1 MHLPATETSKP
12 GDELSKFKRIGL
24 FDSGV
29 GGLSVMRGLSHLP
42 DADKRSFVYVGDT
55 ARCPYGNR
63 PAEEIELFVA
73 QIITWMQRKE
83 VDAIVMACNT
93 SAAVAREVAER
104 VSPVPIFDLI
114 APTANALAG
123 STQKI
128 GVMATASTARSQ
140 AFSKA
145 IKSIDPAAQV
155 IEYGCPE
162 LVPIVESGHID
173 CDATRQVL
181 AKYTDRLADDGVE
194 LVILGCT
201 HFPFLKRELEK
212 VSRNKIEFI
221 DPAQILSGTNGNDR
235 NVDLEIE
242 LFVTGNIAGFA
253 RTAEICLGYM
263 PVPIHSI
270 VVSDLEACRIG
281 DRFAI
286 SNESMTPPVVP
297 SVVQ

>member
-1 MHLPATETSKP
+1 VQLPLTQTS
-12 GDELSKFKRIGL
+12 DQLARFKRIGL

-29 GGLSVMRGLSHLP
+29 GGLSVLRRLGQLP
-42 DADKRSFVYVGDT
+42 AADKRSFVYVGDT

-63 PAEEIELFVA
+63 PAEEIEMFVA

-93 SAAVAREVAER
+93 SAAMARAIAER
-104 VSPVPIFDLI
+104 VANVPVFDLI
-114 APTANALAG
+114 APTADSLAN
-123 STQKI
+123 TKQKI

-140 AFSKA
+140 AFSRA
-145 IKSIDPAAQV
+145 IKSINPAAQV

-162 LVPIVESGHID
+162 LVPIVESGAID
-173 CDATRQVL
+173 TDATRAVL
-181 AKYTDRLADDGVE
+181 TKYTDKLAEEGVE
-194 LVILGCT
+194 LVVLGCT

-212 VSRNKIEFI
+212 VASPQISFI
-221 DPAQILSGTNGNDR
+221 DPAQILSGTNGNDGDAKLS
-235 NVDLEIE
+235 VE

-253 RTAEICLGYM
+253 HTAQICLGYM

-270 VVSDLEACRIG
+270 ALSELEACRID

-286 SNESMTPPVVP
+286 SNETMTPPVVP